1 MKKSKRILMMIG
13 FYSLSFTWGFIMSF
27 IGLFVVLG
35 SCLITKTKPKRFGL
49 CAYNIIGEHWGGSN
63 WGFGFISDKR
73 SPKSTYCHEHGHGLQ
88 NIIFGPL
95 MPFVVCIPSAVRYG
109 LFDCDTDK
117 DKIKFLSIFCSLFAL
132 AFFIPMMIGIFTS
145 CLPVIIVF
153 GILFLYAIIL
163 IVWLVFFE
171 APKHKGRLH
180 PDYDSI
186 WFEGDATRRGTAFM
200 EKYFPEEIY
209 KVSK

>member
-1 MKKSKRILMMIG
+1 
-13 FYSLSFTWGFIMSF
+13 MSF

-49 CAYNIIGEHWGGSN
+49 AYYNRIGERWGGAE
-63 WGFGFISDKR
+63 WGAGFICDKTC
-73 SPKSTYCHEHGHGLQ
+73 SKSTFCHEHGHGLQ

-95 MPFVVCIPSAVRYG
+95 TPFVICIPSAVRYW

-117 DKIKFLSIFCSLFAL
+117 DKIKFLSIFCSLFSL
-132 AFFIPMMIGIFTS
+132 AFFVPMMIGIFTS

-209 KVSK
+209 KVNK

>member
-13 FYSLSFTWGFIMSF
+13 FYFLSFTWGFIMSF

-63 WGFGFISDKR
+63 CGFGFISDKR
-73 SPKSTYCHEHGHGLQ
+73 SPKSTYYHEHGHGLQ

-95 MPFVVCIPSAVRYG
+95 MPFVVCTTSAVRHG

-132 AFFIPMMIGIFTS
+132 AFFYS
-145 CLPVIIVF
+145 DDDW
-153 GILFLYAIIL
+153 Y
-163 IVWLVFFE
+163 
-171 APKHKGRLH
+171 
-180 PDYDSI
+180 
-186 WFEGDATRRGTAFM
+186 
-200 EKYFPEEIY
+200 IY
-209 KVSK
+209 KLFASNYCVRYFVFIRNYFYCLACIF

>member
-13 FYSLSFTWGFIMSF
+13 FYFLSFTWGFIMSF

-49 CAYNIIGEHWGGSN
+49 AYYNRIGRNWGGAE
-63 WGFGFISDKR
+63 WGAGFIVDETCS
-73 SPKSTYCHEHGHGLQ
+73 KSTFCHEHGHGLQ
-88 NIIFGPL
+88 NIILGPFT
-95 MPFVVCIPSAVRYG
+95 PFVVSIPSAVRYWMYE
-109 LFDCDTDK
+109 CNTDK

-132 AFFIPMMIGIFTS
+132 VFFIPMMIGIFVS

-163 IVWLVFFE
+163 IIWLVFFE
-171 APKHKGRLH
+171 APKHQGKKH